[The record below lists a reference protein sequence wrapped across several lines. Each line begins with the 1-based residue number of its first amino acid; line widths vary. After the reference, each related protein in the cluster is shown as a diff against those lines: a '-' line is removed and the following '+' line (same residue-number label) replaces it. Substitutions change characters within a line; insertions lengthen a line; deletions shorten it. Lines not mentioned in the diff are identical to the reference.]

1 MKKVAVIGIGHVGS
15 TVAYTLIARQLCD
28 TLVLFDKNEK
38 LVEAEKNDLTDGQV
52 GRNGQV
58 KILTSDLTQLSDCD
72 LVIFAAGDISI
83 LQHSNDR
90 FDELTYTKTTV
101 EEWAPKLKAA
111 QFKGVLLNITNP
123 CDVITQYFQQ
133 LTGFEKHRVIGTG
146 TTLDTARMQV
156 AVGHQLSIDP
166 NSVQGYVLGEHGNSQ
181 FVAWS
186 GVRLTDQVLADAL
199 DPKTL
204 SDFAQIAKQ
213 GAWDTISGKGYT
225 SYGIANQAN
234 ICAEAILKDMHQILP
249 VSNYSTNAGCYM
261 GHPAVVTAQG
271 VKQDYHVALNAQEQV
286 EWQAS
291 ADTIKKMFATIKEP
305 ITE

>member
-15 TVAYTLIARQLCD
+15 TVAYTLVARQLCD

-38 LVEAEKNDLTDGQV
+38 LVAAEKNDLTDGQV

-58 KILTSDLTQLSDCD
+58 KILASDLNQLQDCD

-90 FDELTYTKTTV
+90 FDELKYTKTTV

-111 QFKGVLLNITNP
+111 HFKGILLNITNP

-133 LTGFEKHRVIGTG
+133 LTGFPKHRVIGTG

-156 AVGHQLSIDP
+156 AVGRQMHVDP
-166 NSVQGYVLGEHGNSQ
+166 NSVHGYVLGEHGNSQ

-186 GVRLTDQVLADAL
+186 GVRLTDQALTEVLMPEQLAA
-199 DPKTL
+199 
-204 SDFAQIAKQ
+204 FAETAKQ

-234 ICAEAILKDMHQILP
+234 ICAEAILKDMHLILP
-249 VSNYSTNAGCYM
+249 VSNYSTQVDCYM
-261 GHPAVVTAQG
+261 GHPAVVGAEGIQ
-271 VKQDYHVALNAQEQV
+271 QDYHVALNDQEQAD
-286 EWQAS
+286 WQAS
-291 ADTIKKMFATIKEP
+291 AETIKGMFATIETP
-305 ITE
+305 VTE